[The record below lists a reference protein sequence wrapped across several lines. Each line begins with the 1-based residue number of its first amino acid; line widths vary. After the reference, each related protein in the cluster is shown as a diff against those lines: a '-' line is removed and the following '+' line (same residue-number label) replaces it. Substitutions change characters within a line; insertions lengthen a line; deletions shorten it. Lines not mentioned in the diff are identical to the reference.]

1 MQMKSSD
8 AVNFEM
14 NSDCEIVPEVYW
26 KGNSG
31 KILAGLCTKLP
42 KKSESNL
49 QVLWE
54 ASVEIW
60 VNTKRILKGI
70 CKDSGGLPLGNLE
83 RF

>member
-1 MQMKSSD
+1 MQMKGSA
-8 AVNFEM
+8 AVNFER
-14 NSDCEIVPEVYW
+14 NSDREIVPEVYW

-31 KILAGLCTKLP
+31 KILAGLCKKIP
-42 KKSESNL
+42 NKSESNL

-70 CKDSGGLPLGNLE
+70 CEDSGGLPLGNLGG
-83 RF
+83 F

>member
-1 MQMKSSD
+1 MQMKSSA

-26 KGNSG
+26 KRSSG
-31 KILAGLCTKLP
+31 KILTGLCKKLP
-42 KKSESNL
+42 NKSESNL

-70 CKDSGGLPLGNLE
+70 CEDSGGLPLGNLE
-83 RF
+83 GF

>member
-1 MQMKSSD
+1 MQMKSSA

-31 KILAGLCTKLP
+31 KILAGLCKKLP

-54 ASVEIW
+54 PSVEIW

-70 CKDSGGLPLGNLE
+70 C
-83 RF
+83 

>member
-1 MQMKSSD
+1 MQMKSSA
-8 AVNFEM
+8 AVTFEM

-31 KILAGLCTKLP
+31 EILAGLCKKLP

-54 ASVEIW
+54 ASVEIG
-60 VNTKRILKGI
+60 VNTKRTLQGL
-70 CKDSGGLPLGNLE
+70 CEDSGGLPLGNLE